1 MPELLW
7 INVNDGPQTDTL
19 NRLKHVHIART
30 RKDRRRSSHVHYY
43 KPDLSTSKLSTTT
56 KQHLPLRSHFG
67 RQVNTGRQQSTPAP
81 PVTLKPKGF
90 DSAIKLEGQDDQ
102 SSDTCSSNQTP
113 TTSTTTSEYLID
125 RDRSTPQEDRIIRS
139 YSDQS
144 DEDQDGILEIVRN
157 TNTTGVPASLGQ
169 SMDPFRFTK
178 MVRQDPEFAEY
189 MASNSVAFYSYA
201 TRCK

>member
-30 RKDRRRSSHVHYY
+30 RKDRRRSNHVHYY
-43 KPDLSTSKLSTTT
+43 KPELSTSKVSVTGR
-56 KQHLPLRSHFG
+56 QQIPLRSHFG
-67 RQVNTGRQQSTPAP
+67 RQVGLGRQQSTPAP
-81 PVTLKPKGF
+81 SVIPKPKHS
-90 DSAIKLEGQDDQ
+90 DLAIKLEAQDERY
-102 SSDTCSSNQTP
+102 SDTCSSNLTP
-113 TTSTTTSEYLID
+113 DASTSTSELLTESNH
-125 RDRSTPQEDRIIRS
+125 STPLEDPIVRS

-144 DEDQDGILEIVRN
+144 DEDQDGILEIVRK
-157 TNTTGVPASLGQ
+157 TDTTGVPAALGE

>member
-30 RKDRRRSSHVHYY
+30 RKDRRRNSYVQYF
-43 KPDLSTSKLSTTT
+43 KPDLSTSKVSAIGRP
-56 KQHLPLRSHFG
+56 HLPLRSQLG
-67 RQVNTGRQQSTPAP
+67 RSINLGRKQSTPAP
-81 PVTLKPKGF
+81 QIRPKYTDF
-90 DSAIKLEGQDDQ
+90 DSAIKLEGQDDL
-102 SSDTCSSNQTP
+102 SSDTGSSTLAPTATP
-113 TTSTTTSEYLID
+113 STSDISID
-125 RDRSTPQEDRIIRS
+125 SDRSTPQEECIVQS

-144 DEDQDGILEIVRN
+144 DEDQDGILTIVRN
-157 TNTTGVPASLGQ
+157 TDTIGVPAALGQ

-178 MVRQDPEFAEY
+178 MVRQDAAFAEY